1 MTARRARGEGTL
13 FWHEG
18 RQRWIASTT
27 TGYDGRGK
35 RITRSAAGRTKTE
48 AKNKLRVML
57 RDQEDGIKTP
67 ISGVTVRQAVDDWLT
82 YGLPRRS
89 AATVT
94 KYRGLSDTHIVPL
107 LGARRLVDLTAPEVD
122 RWLAVLAGVLST
134 RSIRETR
141 SVLSR
146 AIRRAMARDLVRR
159 NVVDL
164 TEIPKGQEGRRSKS
178 LTAAQVDAVLTNTA
192 PDRLHH
198 YIVVSLLTG
207 ARTEE
212 LRALRWDH
220 VHLDG
225 QPDARPPVPAYVE
238 VWRSVR
244 EGGDTKT
251 KKSKRTLALPA
262 RCVEALRKQRVQQA
276 ADQLAAGADWQ
287 STGLV
292 FATALGTGMDAAN
305 VRRDFRRALA
315 LVPGIDPED
324 WTPRELR
331 HSFVS
336 VLSDA
341 GVPLEA
347 ISQLVGHSGT
357 SVTELVYRHQL
368 RPVIQTG
375 ATVMD
380 QLFRPTG
387 DAGSTGSAWQRSD
400 LPACEASDAKI
411 PQVRLGRGGL

>member
-13 FWHEG
+13 FWHEA

-27 TGYDGRGK
+27 IGYDGRGK
-35 RITRSAAGRTKTE
+35 RVTRSASGRTKTE

-67 ISGVTVRQAVDDWLT
+67 ISGVTVKQAVEDWLT
-82 YGLPRRS
+82 YGLPHR
-89 AATVT
+89 ADATVS
-94 KYRGLSDTHIVPL
+94 KYRMLADTHIVSQ
-107 LGARRLVDLTAPEVD
+107 LGARRLADLSASEVD
-122 RWLAVLAGVLST
+122 RWLAGLTKVLST
-134 RSIRETR
+134 RSIREAR
-141 SVLSR
+141 SILNR
-146 AIRRAMARDLVRR
+146 AVNRAMARDLVRR
-159 NVVDL
+159 NVVGL
-164 TEIPKGQEGRRSKS
+164 TEIPKGRPGRRSKS
-178 LTAAQVDAVLTNTA
+178 LSAAQVDSVLELTG

-198 YIVVSLLTG
+198 YIVVSVLTG

-212 LRALRWDH
+212 LRALQWDH

-225 QPDARPPVPAYVE
+225 KPDASPPVPPHVE

-251 KKSKRTLALPA
+251 RKSKRTLALPA
-262 RCVEALRKQRVQQA
+262 RCVDALRKQRVQQA
-276 ADQLAAGADWQ
+276 EDRLAAGAGWQ
-287 STGLV
+287 ETGLV
-292 FATALGTGMDAAN
+292 FTTGTGTGMDAAN

-315 LVPGIDPED
+315 LVPGVNPEQ

-357 SVTELVYRHQL
+357 SVTELIYRHQL

-375 ATVMD
+375 ARVMD
-380 QLFRPTG
+380 QLFSASPK
-387 DAGSTGSAWQRSD
+387 AGSTST
-400 LPACEASDAKI
+400 
-411 PQVRLGRGGL
+411 